1 MSYGVEIE
9 NTAGKTQISQDYT
22 NYYLV
27 ASVNFAVTGDTSTY
41 NDTVYN
47 IVIGGN
53 YIAEADDI
61 CCINTGS
68 VYISGYVTSQRRVG
82 GGTDSGVKAIIWASV
97 SGIVEVKIYRR
108 FDRITKSTSGHGL
121 EVLKSDGETL
131 AFSSNYSY
139 MNITGVLT
147 GVPPFYTQFTPAD
160 GSKPYISA
168 NTGFVKAYEE
178 AEDGSYAGETEFQTV
193 AATSTTASAEVEVMQ
208 GGVFDYSNPGT
219 VQMIIVK

>member
-1 MSYGVEIE
+1 MSYGIEIE
-9 NTAGKTQISQDYT
+9 NTAGKTQINQDYT

-27 ASVNFAVTGDTSTY
+27 ANVNFAVTANTATY
-41 NDTVYN
+41 NDALYN
-47 IVIGGN
+47 IVISN
-53 YIAEADDI
+53 YTAEADDI

-68 VYISGYVTSQRRVG
+68 VYITGYVTSQRRVG
-82 GGTDSGVKAIIWASV
+82 GTTSSGVKGIIWASV

-108 FDRITKSTSGHGL
+108 FDRITKSTSGYGL
-121 EVLKSDGETL
+121 EVLKADGNTL

-147 GVPPFYTQFTPAD
+147 GVPPFYTQFTPSD
-160 GSKPYISA
+160 GSKPFISA

-178 AEDGSYAGETEFQTV
+178 AEDGQYPGETEFQTV
-193 AATSTTASAEVEVMQ
+193 AATNTLASAEVEVMQ
-208 GGVFDYSNPGT
+208 GGVFDYNNPGT